1 MLYPHGRASRVEYV
15 GSSVVK
21 ISIHP
26 LFFAA
31 GIAAAIFGGLPVFII
46 YTLTALVHECGHI
59 FCAHSMGFSCE
70 RVKLMPYGAAAECE
84 IDGISP
90 ADEIKLSLAGPLV
103 NAAICVFLAGLWWF
117 YPITYAYT
125 DTVMAA
131 NAVTFLINILPAY
144 PLDGGRVARCL
155 LVKIMPERAAN
166 IVLRGVTVL
175 VAIGLASLFFFTDMG
190 INCISFG
197 LFLLCSAFSKPP
209 VASKINFAE
218 NKKLKRGLE
227 VKYILA
233 DRSLTYRRAV
243 RFLDDKK
250 YVVFRTPEGD
260 EVTQDELFEGF
271 ERCGVYDKVFG
282 NTLSEESGCAAD
294 DFEEEERAEQFY
306 QSMYTK

>member
-1 MLYPHGRASRVEYV
+1 M
-15 GSSVVK
+15 K
-21 ISIHP
+21 ITIHP

-31 GIAAAIFGGLPVFII
+31 GIATAIFGGLPVFLI
-46 YTLTALVHECGHI
+46 YTLTALAHECGHI

-84 IDGISP
+84 IEGISP

-103 NAAICVFLAGLWWF
+103 NAAICIFMAGLWWF
-117 YPITYAYT
+117 WPVTYAYT

-131 NAVTFLINILPAY
+131 NAVTFIINMLPAY

-155 LVKIMPERAAN
+155 LTKFMSERAAN
-166 IVLRGVTVL
+166 ITLRAVTVL
-175 VAIGLASLFFFTDMG
+175 LALGIASLFFFTDAG
-190 INCISFG
+190 TNCITFG
-197 LFLLCSAFSKPP
+197 AFLLCSAFTKPP
-209 VASKINFAE
+209 AACKINFVE

-243 RFLDDKK
+243 RLLDDKK

-260 EVTQDELFEGF
+260 EVTQDELLSSFLNRGI
-271 ERCGVYDKVFG
+271 YDKVFPSAKNEG
-282 NTLSEESGCAAD
+282 EQTMEESG
-294 DFEEEERAEQFY
+294 ELIL
-306 QSMYTK
+306 S